1 MYHSILA
8 NDFRQT
14 YILDLAWQ
22 QLNHSIL
29 SNDHRQTYLYK
40 LFDHIWKEFNVSFYS
55 DQCFRQTYLCKEYD
69 HTWQEHIVS
78 FFSDLCSK
86 AKMFVQVIWSLLA
99 GT

>member
-8 NDFRQT
+8 NDLRKT

-22 QLNHSIL
+22 HWSHS
-29 SNDHRQTYLYK
+29 NLYK

-55 DQCFRQTYLCKEYD
+55 DQCFKQTYLCKEYD
-69 HTWQEHIVS
+69 HTWQEHILS

-86 AKMFVQVIWSLLA
+86 AKMLVQVIWSLLA